1 MDAREVQASKSH
13 GLVKFVSRIGT
24 CGKCMRQ
31 AFYAAFLAGCLC
43 APAWVAGWMFNS
55 SAPVWAAA
63 SATAFL
69 TALWMLHVIV
79 FGVRIA
85 RKSVTRI
92 GSAGA
97 PASAGV
103 GAEPTKRAFLTVFA
117 KVVAAVAVATVLPSR
132 MALAYGNCNDPGSFP
147 CNTTFCVPSGA
158 QNGCCPASNRFLNHC
173 DCRCYVSSSDFSCGS
188 YTYCS

>member
-1 MDAREVQASKSH
+1 MAAREIRTSKTDA
-13 GLVKFVSRIGT
+13 LFKFVSRIGT

-31 AFYAAFLAGCLC
+31 AFQAAFLALCLC

-55 SAPVWAAA
+55 SGPIWAAG

-79 FGVRIA
+79 FGIRIA
-85 RKSVTRI
+85 RKSVARI
-92 GSAGA
+92 GPAGA

-117 KVVAAVAVATVLPSR
+117 KAVAAVAAATVLPSR
-132 MALAYGNCNDPGSFP
+132 LALAYGNCNDPGSFP
-147 CNTTFCVPSGA
+147 CNTTFCVPNGA
-158 QNGCCPASNRFLNHC
+158 QNACCPASNRYLNHC
-173 DCRCYVSSSDFSCGS
+173 DCRCYVNSSDFSCGS